1 MRPPESS
8 TPAAGKRQNVRY
20 DWQRFWIPQT
30 GQLDLSDAG
39 FLRDPVGDY
48 FGRDELRSLAELE
61 NYRALA
67 LLGEPGIGKSSEL
80 KREHDRITSSSDAQ
94 RQSLYVDLRLV
105 SSEESLR
112 RRIFDLPAFVA
123 WKDDAGHLVLHLDS
137 FDEGALRV
145 ETLASILA
153 DELQAVPADRLSIR
167 VACRTAVWPA
177 TILGTAFVEIWGEAA
192 AGVFELAPL
201 RRHDV
206 LTALAMHSVDPDTF
220 IRDLL
225 AAHAVP
231 FAIKPLTLGI
241 LIKIHQRHG
250 SLPSSAAEVHRQGC
264 LALAEE
270 QNVSRRETRRL
281 GRLNGPQRFRLAS
294 RIAAGTLIG
303 GRAAVW
309 TGPEADCPP
318 DDVPVSRLSG
328 AMEQGDFASFTA
340 TDEDVREVLDSGLF
354 SSRGDHRIGWAH
366 QSYGEFLAALYL
378 KEKGVPANTILRVV
392 IHPSGGVIPQLAG
405 VAAWMAS
412 LSAELRASVIKAG
425 PWELLRGDLANW
437 PASDLELLTRSMLEY
452 VEQGRYY
459 EHFFGMTETYRK
471 LAHDGLA
478 AQLRHFIVTRTLKVT
493 TRRVA
498 LNIAERCALRELEP
512 DMLSVA
518 LDQSDAAAVRA
529 MALAALR
536 RCGGGSAVTQL
547 LALVRGEAG
556 DDPQDEIRGYAL
568 DLLWPEHID
577 TTEVFSLLTPSD
589 PSFFGGYAHFLF
601 DLPAR
606 LRRQDL
612 LPALEWA
619 TGYIARAN
627 MMGEFREKTLA
638 DAIMVR
644 VWRVFEAPD
653 LTAAFIAHVDAR
665 LRQYGDLCRGT
676 DYKANEAFRGEIRSD
691 VARRRL
697 FLRARLGLPLDWGG
711 ASALQRAELLSASD
725 FSWLLSI
732 APGGTAPLPGLDED
746 SLCHAIDLLFPRED
760 GQEFAALFDAAQ
772 HWPRLRAHFAWLFD
786 GIALESEEAAHARSR
801 LEYERQIA
809 ATHRPPPVPEVD
821 LPGEIR
827 ACLERAEAG
836 DWQAWWHLNIALAR
850 SPENPNLLT
859 DLDYIIVDMPGWRSA
874 EESIRKRIVAT
885 AVTYLANAE
894 SQVDSWLGRQSLN
907 RIDLAALRA
916 LLLLHE
922 QDPVAYAALPT
933 SIWQKWA
940 PTIVGLPR
948 HGVVDKFP
956 GALAVTRDA
965 LAKAPAEFIGTVVA
979 LIRREKALERSPA
992 GHPNSAL
999 RFHIL
1004 RDLEG
1009 CWDDESLKAAVYA
1022 EMVALDT
1029 MPAEYAVLL
1038 SVLLR
1043 VGFQLA
1049 IDHAGAALT
1058 AGGSDALPIAQVLLE
1073 RMSPSVWPAMWAKLS
1088 ANDDF
1093 ARAILLNAAG
1103 QFSLAT
1109 PFYVCLGEDA
1119 IADLYL
1125 LMERLFPSA
1134 ADGPGPSGF
1143 VNPLQGMSYLRDG
1156 APRLLVSRGT
1166 EAAVRALRRLMTARP
1181 NLQLLPFELSR
1192 AEIANRLK
1200 TWSPLSMR
1208 EVFALT
1214 DRPNARLVTSA
1225 SDLLEILLEALEAF
1239 ASEIHG
1245 AQTPVRDLWDRQG
1258 TTHQYRP
1265 IDENGFSDVVVRYLR
1280 QRLAAAGI
1288 FANREVEVLRHP
1300 GAPIGQRT
1308 DIMINTLRRNSTGE
1322 PIDPITA
1329 VIEAKGCW
1337 NEELP
1342 TALESQL
1349 VHRYMVQVGAPVGVY
1364 LVGWFD
1370 TANWDPTDSRRRGV
1384 PKRAV
1389 DEVRRELDRQASR
1402 APEGFL
1408 VRSIV
1413 VEIRS
1418 PGSERGQPAA

>member
-1 MRPPESS
+1 MRPPHSP
-8 TPAAGKRQNVRY
+8 TPVAGKSQNVRY

-48 FGRDELRSLAELE
+48 FGRDELRSLADLE

-80 KREHDRITSSSDAQ
+80 KREHDRIAAISDAQ
-94 RQSLYVDLRLV
+94 RQSLYVDLRVV

-112 RRIFDLPAFVA
+112 RRMFEAAAFVA
-123 WKDDAGHLVLHLDS
+123 WKDGAGHLVLHLDS
-137 FDEGALRV
+137 FDEAALRL

-153 DELQAVPADRLSIR
+153 EELQAVPVDRLSIR

-192 AGVFELAPL
+192 AGAFELAPL
-201 RRHDV
+201 RRRDV
-206 LTALAMHSVDPDTF
+206 LTTLATHGVDPDTF
-220 IRDLL
+220 IHDLF

-231 FAIKPLTLGI
+231 FAIKPLTLSI

-270 QNVSRRETRRL
+270 QNASRRETRRL
-281 GRLNGPQRFRLAS
+281 GRLNAPQRFRLAS
-294 RIAAGTLIG
+294 RIAAGMVIG

-309 TGPEADCPP
+309 TGLEADCPP
-318 DDVPVSRLSG
+318 EDVPLSRLSG
-328 AMEQGDFASFTA
+328 AVEQGDFASFTA
-340 TDEDVREVLDSGLF
+340 TDEDIREVLDSGLF

-378 KEKGVPANTILRVV
+378 SEKSVPAATILRVL
-392 IHPSGGVIPQLAG
+392 IHPSGCVIPQLAV
-405 VAAWMAS
+405 VAAWSAS
-412 LSAELRASVIKAG
+412 LGAELRASVIAAG

-471 LAHDGLA
+471 LAHEGLA
-478 AQLRHFIVTRTLKVT
+478 AQLRPFIVTRTLKVT

-498 LNIAERCALRELEP
+498 LNIAERCALPELEP
-512 DMLSVA
+512 DILSVA
-518 LDQSDAAAVRA
+518 LDQSDAPAVRA
-529 MALAALR
+529 MAVAALR
-536 RCGGGSAVTQL
+536 RCGRGSAVTPL

-556 DDPQDEIRGYAL
+556 DDPLDEIRGYAL
-568 DLLWPEHID
+568 DLLWPEHIG

-589 PSFFGGYAHFLF
+589 PSFFGGYAHFMF

-606 LRRQDL
+606 LRHQDL

-619 TGYIARAN
+619 TDYIPRAN
-627 MMGEFREKTLA
+627 IMGEFREKTLA

-653 LTAAFIAHVDAR
+653 LTAAFIAHIDAR

-676 DYKANEAFRGEIRSD
+676 DYKANDAFRAEIRSD

-697 FLRARLGLPLDWGG
+697 FLRARLALPLDWGE
-711 ASALQRAELLSASD
+711 ASALQRAGLLSASD
-725 FSWLLSI
+725 FPWLLSI
-732 APGGTAPLPGLDED
+732 APAGTAPVPGLDED
-746 SLCHAIDLLFPRED
+746 SLCNAIDLLFPRED
-760 GQEFAALFDAAQ
+760 GPEFAALFDAAQ
-772 HWPRLRAHFAWLFD
+772 HWPRLRAHFAWLLD
-786 GIALESEEAAHARSR
+786 GIGLDSEEAARARSR

-809 ATHRPPPVPEVD
+809 ATYRRSPAPEVD
-821 LPGEIR
+821 LRAEIR
-827 ACLERAEAG
+827 TCLERAEAG
-836 DWQAWWHLNIALAR
+836 DWQAWWQLNTVLAR
-850 SPENPNLLT
+850 SPENPNLLD
-859 DLDYIIVDMPGWRSA
+859 DLDYIITDMPGWRSA
-874 EESIRKRIVAT
+874 DESIRKRIVAT
-885 AVTYLANAE
+885 TAAYLANAE
-894 SQVDSWLGRQSLN
+894 SQADSWLGRQPLPLN
-907 RIDLAALRA
+907 RIDLAALRG

-922 QDPVAYAALPT
+922 QDPAVYAALPAA
-933 SIWQKWA
+933 IWQKWA

-948 HGVVDKFP
+948 HGVVDKSP
-956 GALAVTRDA
+956 DALAVTRDA

-979 LIRREKALERSPA
+979 LIRGEKALERSPY
-992 GHPNSAL
+992 GHPNSGL

-1009 CWDDESLKAAVYA
+1009 CWDDEGLKAALYA
-1022 EMVALDT
+1022 EMVAPDVT
-1029 MPAEYAVLL
+1029 PAEYAVLL
-1038 SVLLR
+1038 GALLR
-1043 VGFQLA
+1043 AGFKPA
-1049 IDHAGAALT
+1049 IDQAAGALST
-1058 AGGSDALPIAQVLLE
+1058 GGSDALPIAQVLLE
-1073 RMSPSVWPAMWAKLS
+1073 RMSPGVWPAMWAKLS
-1088 ANDDF
+1088 ANDDL
-1093 ARAILLNAAG
+1093 ARAILLYAAG

-1109 PFYVCLGEDA
+1109 PFYAGLGEDA

-1134 ADGPGPSGF
+1134 ADGPRPSGF
-1143 VNPLQGMSYLRDG
+1143 VNPLQGIPYLRDG
-1156 APRLLVSRGT
+1156 APRLLVSMGT
-1166 EAAVRALRRLMTARP
+1166 EAAVRALRRLVAAHP
-1181 NLQLLPFELSR
+1181 DLPLLPFELSR
-1192 AEIANRLK
+1192 AEIAMRLK

-1225 SDLLEILLEALEAF
+1225 ADLMEVLLETLNAF
-1239 ASEIHG
+1239 ESELHG

-1258 TTHQYRP
+1258 TTQQYRP
-1265 IDENGFSDVVVRYLR
+1265 IDENGFSDVVARYLR
-1280 QRLAAAGI
+1280 QRLAGAGI

-1308 DIMINTLRRNSTGE
+1308 DILINTLRRSPTGE

-1337 NEELP
+1337 NDELF

-1349 VHRYMVQVGAPVGVY
+1349 VQRYMVQLGAPAGVY

-1370 TANWDPTDSRRRGV
+1370 AANWDPKDSRRRGV
-1384 PKRAV
+1384 PKRTI
-1389 DEVRRELDRQASR
+1389 DEVRRQLNAQAAG
-1402 APEGFL
+1402 APEGFH
-1408 VRSIV
+1408 VRTV
-1413 VEIRS
+1413 VMDIRA
-1418 PGSERGQPAA
+1418 PGT